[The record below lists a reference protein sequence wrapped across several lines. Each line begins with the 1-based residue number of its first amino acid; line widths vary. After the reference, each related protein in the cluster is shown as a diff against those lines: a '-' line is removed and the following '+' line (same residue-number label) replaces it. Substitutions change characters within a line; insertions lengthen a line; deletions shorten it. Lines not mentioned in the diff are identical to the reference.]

1 MDEANI
7 QSSHHFIKQI
17 DYRMKKLS
25 DTLEQLDILIY
36 SAGQTCR
43 ELRQFCRDEQ
53 MKE

>member
-1 MDEANI
+1 MDDVTI
-7 QSSHHFIKQI
+7 HSSHHFIKQI
-17 DYRMKKLS
+17 DHRMKKLS

-53 MKE
+53 MKK

>member
-1 MDEANI
+1 MDDVTI
-7 QSSHHFIKQI
+7 HSSHDFIKQI

-53 MKE
+53 MKK